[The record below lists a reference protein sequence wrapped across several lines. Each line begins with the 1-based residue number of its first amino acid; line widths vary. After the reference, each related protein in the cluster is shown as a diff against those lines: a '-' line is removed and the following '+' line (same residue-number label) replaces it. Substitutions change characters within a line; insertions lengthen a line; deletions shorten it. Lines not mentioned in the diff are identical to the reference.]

1 MFSIFRFRQGCLYFH
16 SYSNVWVSLVL
27 LKGLILSALEGAII
41 TRQRGRQCGK
51 EIAQHNFPPPSPN
64 VSLFRMTQ
72 INFKPSCPLHFH
84 SEELREGK
92 KKNKNKT
99 RQTLRRDYSD
109 YSGRNIAHLYPWLHR
124 SLSLGSEYS
133 DTVVL
138 GQWGR
143 KQSWFLLFQLIARA
157 EALWWCCT
165 DVQHLACS
173 QGKIKVLAVQEKS
186 KRAKLSS

>member
-1 MFSIFRFRQGCLYFH
+1 MPWRVPSSPGNGGDNAAKKSHNIIFLHLPQMCPCSEWH
-16 SYSNVWVSLVL
+16 KST
-27 LKGLILSALEGAII
+27 LSPPAPFISTLRSWG
-41 TRQRGRQCGK
+41 RG
-51 EIAQHNFPPPSPN
+51 
-64 VSLFRMTQ
+64 
-72 INFKPSCPLHFH
+72 
-84 SEELREGK
+84 

-99 RQTLRRDYSD
+99 RQTMRRDYSD

-138 GQWGR
+138 GQRGR